1 MWPAAHQGAGLL
13 GFVPGQGPRLLP
25 VLSHPGATLE
35 LEVLWQLA
43 RTLQDAGHGGTLV
56 LDAGATE
63 RAAEP
68 GLAQW
73 LQAQTGAWPEGV
85 REFAVVPAAQG
96 MADLV
101 ARGGARALEHLADAV
116 RHFSLVLLYAPPVQ
130 VAALFAGRCVSPLVL
145 NVPGDA
151 ALLRSYALL
160 KRTMSLA
167 PLRCT
172 VAGVAW
178 RPDDLPVLRNTL
190 QVLRQRCQQWL
201 GESPRTVAVDG
212 SDEEALGT
220 LALQLMEG
228 ACMVQVAP
236 APLAHEPQRA
246 TTRYHECSM
255 V

>member
-1 MWPAAHQGAGLL
+1 MWPDAHQGAGLL
-13 GFVPGQGPRLLP
+13 GFVPEQGPRLLP
-25 VLSHPGATLE
+25 VLCHPGATLE

-43 RTLQDAGHGGTLV
+43 RTLQDAGYGTLV
-56 LDAGATE
+56 LDASATE

-73 LQAQTGAWPEGV
+73 LQVRTDARPEGG

-101 ARGGARALEHLADAV
+101 ARAGARALEHLADAV
-116 RHFSLVLLYAPPVQ
+116 QHFSMVLLYAPPVR
-130 VAALFAGRCVSPLVL
+130 VAALFADRCVSPLVL

-160 KRTMSLA
+160 KRMMNLA
-167 PLRCT
+167 PLPCA

-178 RPDDLPVLRNTL
+178 GPDDLHALRNTL
-190 QVLRQRCQQWL
+190 QMLRQRCQQWL
-201 GESPRTVAVDG
+201 GASPRTVAVDG

-220 LALQLMEG
+220 LALRLMEG
-228 ACMVQVAP
+228 ACTARAAP
-236 APLAHEPQRA
+236 ARLAHVPQGA
-246 TTRYHECSM
+246 VTRYHAYS
-255 V
+255 VV